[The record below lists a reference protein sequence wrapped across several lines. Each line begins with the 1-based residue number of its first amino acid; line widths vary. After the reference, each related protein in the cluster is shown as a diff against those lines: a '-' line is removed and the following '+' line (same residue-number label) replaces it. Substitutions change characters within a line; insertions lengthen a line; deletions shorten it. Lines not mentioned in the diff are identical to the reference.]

1 MLFYQMHAVVL
12 LYNYYHR
19 LQNPKLEFM
28 EFGEFCKLAVS
39 LKPALIAHMKYTQQ
53 ADLTESDG
61 TEAHLSITEKA
72 IKNACKIALALTS
85 LKDFSHVEKWPV
97 SKVSVLLIDSKKDKC
112 LMSYNT
118 ITNGVWS
125 VIEKCLNSADLSLE
139 GPSKSKPTNK
149 KKRKAGNELTGEPID
164 GELAY
169 QRIAL
174 SAVKEATGEPLYA
187 LPVIFV

>member
-1 MLFYQMHAVVL
+1 MHAVVL

-39 LKPALIAHMKYTQQ
+39 LKPTLIAHMKYMQQ
-53 ADLTESDG
+53 ADSTGSDDME
-61 TEAHLSITEKA
+61 THLSMTEKA

-85 LKDFSHVEKWPV
+85 LKDVSHVEKWPV
-97 SKVSVLLIDSKKDKC
+97 SKVSVLLINPQKDKC
-112 LMSYNT
+112 LMSFDT

-139 GPSKSKPTNK
+139 GPSKGKHTNK
-149 KKRKAGNELTGEPID
+149 RKRKAGNELTAEPID

-174 SAVKEATGEPLYA
+174 SAVKEATGEPLYT
-187 LPVIFV
+187 LPVIIV